1 MALNIKKAISKK
13 GFTSKQVAEILNVST
28 VSFSNMINGNP
39 TVETLNKI
47 SDVIGCDITELFD
60 YKEKSNLICPHCGG
74 EINVKIE

>member
-47 SDVIGCDITELFD
+47 SDVIGWDITELSD
-60 YKEKSNLICPHCGG
+60 YKEKFKLICPHCGG

>member
-1 MALNIKKAISKK
+1 MALNIKKAISKQ

-47 SDVIGCDITELFD
+47 SAVIGCEVVDLFEQ
-60 YKEKSNLICPHCGG
+60 KQKANLQCPHCGG
-74 EINVKIE
+74 DLNVKIE